1 MSIDYNNYISSSTKP
16 SKREFNYDQM
26 IPNGYEPMKLSAGD
40 DHTAI
45 LFKDSQSND
54 TILLLM
60 GSNHFGQLGKMPT
73 DDADDS
79 FYNLIGQFEYESE
92 FWLPIDIWCGSNHTV
107 IKSRK
112 QRSSEVEYFT
122 LGYDE
127 EKVFGFNS
135 SMRKLSFVVSE
146 NSAYKKTPKFNLE
159 DIISGENSEPFTD
172 ESFTYESFDY
182 EFYEKVLRKNIATRN
197 NTSMMIDEDGE
208 IWCWGCNQSGIM
220 KFATNEAWISTPIK
234 LFERKEFDSDWPI
247 QIDIGTTSGIILY
260 KSGKVKTFGKGLW
273 VLHERFESFL

>member
-1 MSIDYNNYISSSTKP
+1 
-16 SKREFNYDQM
+16 M
-26 IPNGYEPMKLSAGD
+26 IPNGYEPIKLSSGD

-60 GSNHFGQLGKMPT
+60 GSNHFGQLGRMPT

-79 FYNLIGQFEYESE
+79 YYNLIGQFEYESDN
-92 FWLPIDIWCGSNHTV
+92 WLPIDIWCGSNHTV
-107 IKSRK
+107 IKSRRRK
-112 QRSSEVEYFT
+112 SSEIGYFT

-127 EKVFGFNS
+127 EKIFGFNS
-135 SMRKLSFVVSE
+135 NMRKLSFDCYEE
-146 NSAYKKTPKFNLE
+146 NDPMIGQKFSLDDFTPE
-159 DIISGENSEPFTD
+159 G
-172 ESFTYESFDY
+172 SFDAP
-182 EFYEKVLRKNIATRN
+182 VKNVATRN
-197 NTSMMIDEDGE
+197 NTNMRIDENGD

-234 LFERKEFDSDWPI
+234 LFKRETDSDWPI

-260 KSGKVKTFGKGLW
+260 ESGKVKIFGKGLW
-273 VLHERFESFL
+273 VFQD

>member
-1 MSIDYNNYISSSTKP
+1 
-16 SKREFNYDQM
+16 M
-26 IPNGYEPMKLSAGD
+26 IPSGYEPTKLSAGE

-45 LFKDSQSND
+45 LFKDSRSND

-79 FYNLIGQFEYESE
+79 FYNLIGQFEYESD

-107 IKSRK
+107 IKAKRQK
-112 QRSSEVEYFT
+112 SSEIEFFT

-127 EKVFGFNS
+127 EKIFGFNPS
-135 SMRKLSFVVSE
+135 IRKLSFVDHKSSMVQERRLNFSDF
-146 NSAYKKTPKFNLE
+146 TPEDYAEPNTISSGNAEEFLE
-159 DIISGENSEPFTD
+159 VPT
-172 ESFTYESFDY
+172 ESVT
-182 EFYEKVLRKNIATRN
+182 TRN
-197 NTSMMIDEDGE
+197 NTSMKIDENGE

-234 LFERKEFDSDWPI
+234 LFERSVDSDWPI

-260 KSGKVKTFGKGLW
+260 KSGKVKTFGKGKL
-273 VLHERFESFL
+273 VL

>member
-1 MSIDYNNYISSSTKP
+1 
-16 SKREFNYDQM
+16 M
-26 IPNGYEPMKLSAGD
+26 IPSGYEPIKLSSGD

-45 LFKDSQSND
+45 IFKDSQSND

-79 FYNLIGQFEYESE
+79 YYNLIGQFEFDSDY
-92 FWLPIDIWCGSNHTV
+92 WLPIDIWCGSNHTV
-107 IKSRK
+107 IKSRRRK
-112 QRSSEVEYFT
+112 SSEIGYFS

-127 EKVFGFNS
+127 EKIFGFNS
-135 SMRKLSFVVSE
+135 SMRRISFEFNEEKDHVIDQKFSLQDF
-146 NSAYKKTPKFNLE
+146 TP
-159 DIISGENSEPFTD
+159 
-172 ESFTYESFDY
+172 
-182 EFYEKVLRKNIATRN
+182 EKSSDSVAPVKSVATWN
-197 NTSMMIDEDGE
+197 NTNVKIDDNGD

-234 LFERKEFDSDWPI
+234 LFERETDSDWPI

-260 KSGKVKTFGKGLW
+260 KSGKVKIFGKGIRAFQ
-273 VLHERFESFL
+273 ENISESFESKLVIYS

>member
-1 MSIDYNNYISSSTKP
+1 
-16 SKREFNYDQM
+16 M
-26 IPNGYEPMKLSAGD
+26 IPSGYEPMKLSAGD

-79 FYNLIGQFEYESE
+79 YYNLIGQFEYESD

-112 QRSSEVEYFT
+112 QKSSEIEYFT

-135 SMRKLSFVVSE
+135 SIKKLTFEFSE
-146 NSAYKKTPKFNLE
+146 NNAHNLGHKNVQKFNL
-159 DIISGENSEPFTD
+159 DDFTPRENSE
-172 ESFTYESFDY
+172 SI
-182 EFYEKVLRKNIATRN
+182 LRKNIATRN
-197 NTSMMIDEDGE
+197 NTSMRIDENGE

-220 KFATNEAWISTPIK
+220 KFATNEAWISIPIK

-260 KSGKVKTFGKGLW
+260 ESGKVKTFGKGLW
-273 VLHERFESFL
+273 VLHERFERSL